1 MAKNWTILASKSRTS
16 KMRSRD
22 WRRRVSKSSCGRE
35 LSGAGVRPSSRTRTE
50 FGLSWSSER
59 SPLRFFGISDRE
71 EPGVASVLIYSP
83 SGALSPQERYSL
95 DAFCQPTGGSRL
107 RVGTRISPSEFRPP
121 SLCVECIVRHGRDGQ
136 PGPKVAAGSA
146 VMTVKPHEVG
156 KAWAKRLLG
165 IALGLCMT
173 LTVGAVGRDLTVRA
187 AAEPWSEIL
196 DPSRAIDWS
205 HAGIPGGIPNR
216 VTICA
221 SLDPGSTAAQI
232 DAAIA
237 ACPADQV
244 VFLTAG
250 TFTLSAGL
258 NMKSD
263 VTLRGAGANRTKL
276 VFTGTTPCDRGPPPY
291 PVICLKGS
299 FSWSGGVENSAD
311 WTAGYAKGTTVI
323 TLSNT
328 ANLRPGESFLIL
340 DQVDD
345 AADGGDIYNCGIAN
359 GCVSQGS
366 DGMRTAPGG
375 YRNQRQIVKVT
386 AIAGNQVTIT
396 PGIYMPNWRTSQA
409 PQAWWPTTVLRRAG
423 IENMTIQPVDGG
435 GGINIQNAMEC
446 WITGVRSVKVAPPGG
461 PGGGRNHV
469 WLTMTRGNEIRSN
482 YFYGSGGQSQ
492 SYGVEWYPGSDNLVE
507 INIFQHVTSPFLVGT
522 GSGDVIACNFSI
534 DNLYNPVGGGRM
546 QPTYAS
552 HNGGGGVLLIA
563 GNDGLGAGTDNI
575 HGTHHF
581 LTFFRNHFYGDPN
594 KAANTATMHLW
605 QYSRFFNL
613 VGNVLGRPIY
623 YTTYQTDLGTDD
635 VDIYSFGQPDLGL
648 SGDPRTRETAMRWG
662 NFDTVSATSRF
673 DAAEVPSGL
682 TNFANPVP
690 ASQVLPPSLYLS
702 VKPSWWGT
710 MPWPAV
716 GPDVV
721 SGDIPG
727 YGGHAYQIPARRCYE
742 NAPIDPA
749 YGSNNVRIF
758 DPAACYATAGLPS
771 GTTPGWWPETLFG
784 VDSRILLVGV
794 VSAIAVILI
803 LAVWR
808 SRRRRSER
816 DPESGETPV
825 GVSER
830 RRD

>member
-1 MAKNWTILASKSRTS
+1 MDDRKLN
-16 KMRSRD
+16 
-22 WRRRVSKSSCGRE
+22 V
-35 LSGAGVRPSSRTRTE
+35 GVVP
-50 FGLSWSSER
+50 
-59 SPLRFFGISDRE
+59 
-71 EPGVASVLIYSP
+71 
-83 SGALSPQERYSL
+83 
-95 DAFCQPTGGSRL
+95 
-107 RVGTRISPSEFRPP
+107 
-121 SLCVECIVRHGRDGQ
+121 
-136 PGPKVAAGSA
+136 A
-146 VMTVKPHEVG
+146 VMTIRTREVG
-156 KAWAKRLLG
+156 KAWATRSLG
-165 IALGLCMT
+165 IALALCLS
-173 LTVGAVGRDLTVRA
+173 LTVGGDLSVRA
-187 AAEPWSEIL
+187 SAEPWSGIL

-216 VTICA
+216 ATICA
-221 SLDPGSTAAQI
+221 SLDPVSSAAEI

-237 ACPADQV
+237 SCPPEQV
-244 VFLTAG
+244 VFLTPG

-291 PVICLKGS
+291 PVICFKGS
-299 FSWSGGVENSAD
+299 FSWAGGVENSAD

-328 ANLRPGESFLIL
+328 PNLRAGESFLIL

-396 PGIYMPNWRTSQA
+396 PGIYMPNWRSSQA

-492 SYGVEWYPGSDNLVE
+492 SYGIEWYPGSDNLVE
-507 INIFQHVTSPFLVGT
+507 NNIFQHVTSPMLVGT
-522 GSGDVIACNFSI
+522 GSGDVLAYNFAI
-534 DNLYNPVGGGRM
+534 DDLYTPGGGGWM
-546 QPTYAS
+546 QPNYAG
-552 HNGGGGVLLIA
+552 HNGGDAMLLIE

-581 LTFFRNHFYGDPN
+581 LSFFRNHFHGDPN
-594 KAANTATMHLW
+594 KTANTATMHLW
-605 QYSRFFNL
+605 RYSRFFNI
-613 VGNVLGRPIY
+613 VGNVLGRLGY
-623 YTTYQTDLGTDD
+623 YTTYETDLGTDD
-635 VDIYSFGQPDLGL
+635 VDIYSFGQPDSGA

-662 NFDTVSATSRF
+662 NYDTVSARSRF

-690 ASQVLPPSLYLS
+690 ASQVLPASLYLS
-702 VKPSWWGT
+702 GKPSWWGT

-716 GPDVV
+716 GPDVAG
-721 SGDIPG
+721 GDIPG
-727 YGGHAYQIPARRCYE
+727 YDGHAYQIPARRCYE
-742 NAPIDPA
+742 NAAIDPA
-749 YGSNNVRIF
+749 YGSSNVTIF
-758 DPAACYATAGLPS
+758 DPAVCYVTAVPPPR
-771 GTTPGWWPETLFG
+771 TTPGWWPETLFG
-784 VDSRILLVGV
+784 IGTGVLIVGV
-794 VSAIAVILI
+794 VSAIALFLI

-808 SRRRRSER
+808 SRRRRSEQETESEASSAG
-816 DPESGETPV
+816 PED
-825 GVSER
+825 

>member
-1 MAKNWTILASKSRTS
+1 M
-16 KMRSRD
+16 D
-22 WRRRVSKSSCGRE
+22 
-35 LSGAGVRPSSRTRTE
+35 
-50 FGLSWSSER
+50 
-59 SPLRFFGISDRE
+59 D
-71 EPGVASVLIYSP
+71 
-83 SGALSPQERYSL
+83 
-95 DAFCQPTGGSRL
+95 
-107 RVGTRISPSEFRPP
+107 GT
-121 SLCVECIVRHGRDGQ
+121 
-136 PGPKVAAGSA
+136 PKVAVESA
-146 VMTVKPHEVG
+146 VMTVRTREVG
-156 KAWAKRLLG
+156 MAWATRSLG
-165 IALGLCMT
+165 IALAICMC
-173 LTVGAVGRDLTVRA
+173 LTVGGDLTARA
-187 AAEPWSEIL
+187 AAEPWSGIL

-216 VTICA
+216 TTICA

-237 ACPADQV
+237 ACPPDQV

-263 VTLRGAGANRTKL
+263 VTLRGAGATRTKL

-291 PVICLKGS
+291 PVICIKGS
-299 FSWSGGVENSAD
+299 FSWAGGVENSAD
-311 WTAGYAKGTTVI
+311 WTSGYGKGTTVI

-328 ANLRPGESFLIL
+328 ANLRAGESFLIL

-345 AADGGDIYNCGIAN
+345 TADGGDIYNCGIAN

-386 AIAGNQVTIT
+386 AIAGNQVTIA
-396 PGIYMPNWRTSQA
+396 PGIYLPNWRSSQA

-469 WLTMTRGNEIRSN
+469 WLTMTRGNEIRNN

-492 SYGVEWYPGSDNLVE
+492 SYGIEWYPGSDNLVE
-507 INIFQHVTSPFLVGT
+507 NNIFQHVTSPMLVGT
-522 GSGDVIACNFSI
+522 ASGDVLAYNFSI
-534 DNLYNPVGGGRM
+534 DDLYTPGGGGWM

-552 HNGGGGVLLIA
+552 HNGGDAMLLIE

-581 LTFFRNHFYGDPN
+581 LTFFRNHFHGDPN
-594 KAANTATMHLW
+594 KTANTATMHLW
-605 QYSRFFNL
+605 RYSRFFNI
-613 VGNVLGRPIY
+613 VGNVLGRPGY
-623 YTTYQTDLGTDD
+623 YTTYETDLGTND
-635 VDIYSFGQPDLGL
+635 VDIYSFGQPDSGA
-648 SGDPRTRETAMRWG
+648 SGDSRTRETAMRWG
-662 NFDTVSATSRF
+662 NYDTVTARSRF
-673 DAAEVPSGL
+673 DSGEVPSGL

-690 ASQVLPPSLYLS
+690 ANQALPPSFYLS

-721 SGDIPG
+721 GGDISG
-727 YGGHAYQIPARRCYE
+727 YGGHAYEIPARRCYE
-742 NAPIDPA
+742 TAAIDPA
-749 YGSNNVRIF
+749 YGNSSVRIF
-758 DPAACYATAGLPS
+758 DPEACYVTGGSPP
-771 GTTPGWWPETLFG
+771 GTTPGWWPGTLFG
-784 VDSRILLVGV
+784 IDTIVLLVV
-794 VSAIAVILI
+794 VSAVALLLTLV
-803 LAVWR
+803 VWR
-808 SRRRRSER
+808 SRRRRSEQET
-816 DPESGETPV
+816 ESEEPDT
-825 GVSER
+825 R
-830 RRD
+830 RS